1 MEFLDHVVILF
12 LIFWRT
18 AILFSI
24 VAIQFQILQNK
35 SAAVVGLH
43 QLGWAISVCFQLGW
57 TIRDSYSSCRGC
69 RWGSSHF
76 VAHTSHLM
84 DSLTGMRE
92 QQGLQLPF
100 LSWGSLKTLIPR
112 PSVHFS
118 VMKKSPASA
127 GCHPLKIQRNKYW
140 HRLPSI
146 LWVPAP
152 SEFQLVLSPHL

>member
-1 MEFLDHVVILF
+1 
-12 LIFWRT
+12 
-18 AILFSI
+18 
-24 VAIQFQILQNK
+24 
-35 SAAVVGLH
+35 
-43 QLGWAISVCFQLGW
+43 
-57 TIRDSYSSCRGC
+57 
-69 RWGSSHF
+69 
-76 VAHTSHLM
+76 M

-112 PSVHFS
+112 PGVHFS
-118 VMKKSPASA
+118 VMKKMASA
-127 GCHPLKIQRNKYW
+127 GRHPLKIQRNKY